1 VKGKKSVS
9 EILIIDDDKKITQVL
24 TELAKGMGHNAMA
37 ANTVKDGLA
46 LALEKSID
54 LVLLDLE
61 FPVGNGLQILPD
73 LLRGSSHPEV
83 IIITGTGDAS
93 GAELAFKYGA
103 WGYIQKPFLFADVSL
118 QITRALDYRREK
130 DTLKSP
136 VSLNRAGIIGD
147 SAPIKLCLEEAARAA
162 VTDAGV
168 LITGETGTGKEL
180 FARVIHENSRRST
193 RSFVTVD
200 CGALPET
207 LVESTLFGHEKGA
220 FTGAE
225 KKQEGL
231 VLQAEGG
238 TLFLDEIGDLSLDNQ
253 KALLRVLQERRIRP
267 LGGTREIQVD
277 FRLVSATNRN
287 LDEMVAEQKFR
298 EDLLFR
304 IRTIEVKLP
313 PLRDRGSDIQDITL
327 SIAHRLGRRYDIG
340 LKGISPE
347 FIESLSTHSWPGNVR
362 ELINVMEFA
371 LASSGQDPVLYPKH
385 LPPEFRSAQLDFN
398 SARTTVAG
406 ESQDAVPNL
415 DEAFQSWSE
424 FQARVEK
431 EYLKKLLEKA
441 GSNRKEACRL
451 SGISQSRLYALLEK
465 HGLPRFRAQ

>member
-1 VKGKKSVS
+1 
-9 EILIIDDDKKITQVL
+9 
-24 TELAKGMGHNAMA
+24 MGHHATV
-37 ANTVKDGLA
+37 ANTLKDGLA
-46 LALEKSID
+46 LALEKSYDI
-54 LVLLDLE
+54 VLLDLE

-73 LLRGSSHPEV
+73 LLRRTFPPEV

-118 QITRALDYRREK
+118 QITRALEYRREK
-130 DTLKSP
+130 DASKQSAP
-136 VSLNRAGIIGD
+136 LNRGEIIGE
-147 SAPIKLCLEEAARAA
+147 STPINMCLEEAARAA

-180 FARVIHENSRRST
+180 FARVIHENSVRSG

-267 LGGTREIQVD
+267 LGGAREIPVD

-287 LDEMVAEQKFR
+287 LEEMVARQKFR

-304 IRTIEVKLP
+304 IRTIEIKLP
-313 PLRDRGSDIQDITL
+313 PLRDRESDIQEIAL
-327 SIAHRLGRRYDIG
+327 SIAQRLGRRYDIG

-347 FIESLSTHSWPGNVR
+347 FLESLGVHPWPGNVR
-362 ELINVMEFA
+362 ELVNVMEFA
-371 LASSGQDPVLYPKH
+371 FAASGQDPVLYPKH
-385 LPPEFRSAQLDFN
+385 LPPEFRSAQLDFGR
-398 SARTTVAG
+398 ARTTPAG
-406 ESQDAVPNL
+406 EPQDMMPNM

-424 FQARVEK
+424 FQARAEK
-431 EYLKKLLEKA
+431 DYLTELLKKA

-465 HGLPRFRAQ
+465 HGLPRFRAQLN